1 MIKSNKFRGRI
12 FISYR
17 REETAY
23 AAEWLFAS
31 LTERFG
37 SGRVFK
43 DIHEIRPGDN
53 FVLAINQAVGS
64 CDVLLAVIGKQWL
77 TIRGENKK
85 RRLDNPADLVRIEI
99 EAAMTRN
106 IRVIPILVDKAT
118 MPRAIDLPGSL
129 ADFAHRHAI
138 ELSPDQ
144 MNYGIN
150 QLIEVLNTLDT
161 KPRVDPSKSKAWQA
175 ELISRSR
182 LEVAFRL
189 YSGSRQHFIKLRRV
203 GFSSDVLYVDGKP
216 VTDKETKSVIVQET
230 IPIVDEYGRI
240 VVTFTLARNLALTL
254 AELVLRVGT
263 VGTISSIGPVWIA
276 VDGVLVYED
285 SGEAITEFGKAIARR
300 VPGRIRKHRRS
311 ADQPADEASP

>member
-1 MIKSNKFRGRI
+1 MPWVALMVKSNTFPGRI

-64 CDVLLAVIGKQWL
+64 CDVLLAVIGKEWL

-99 EAAMTRN
+99 EAALTRN
-106 IRVIPILVDKAT
+106 KRVIPILVDKAM
-118 MPRAIDLPGSL
+118 MPRAVDLPGSL
-129 ADFAHRHAI
+129 ADFAHHNAI

-144 MNYGIN
+144 LNHGID
-150 QLIEVLNTLDT
+150 QLIEALNTNDT
-161 KPRVDPSKSKAWQA
+161 ELQADQRKSKDWQV

-203 GFSSDVLYVDGKP
+203 GFGADVLYVDGKP
-216 VTDKETKSVIVQET
+216 VTDKQTQDTIVQET
-230 IPIVDEYGRI
+230 FPIVDEYGRI
-240 VVTFTLARNLALTL
+240 LVTFTLARGIALTL

-276 VDGVLVYED
+276 VDGALVYED
-285 SGEAITEFGKAIARR
+285 SGEAITQFGKAIARR
-300 VPGRIRKHRRS
+300 APERIRKHR
-311 ADQPADEASP
+311 P